1 MANKATRVPNSPPLP
16 TADCGLPTQDP
27 AATLHPVT
35 RVKLCGITNLDDARL
50 CADAGAWALGM
61 IFYPDTPRRCEVEE
75 AERIAAELRR
85 KVELAGV
92 FVNAELDEVAEIAD
106 VCNLS
111 MIQLHGDEGPAYCA
125 EVARRTGAK
134 IAKAVRARDK
144 ASVKALLAYRDRVD
158 FQMVDAYH
166 PALLG
171 GTGETFSWDLLDELR
186 DSSHPLIL
194 SGGLTPENVGEAI
207 AAVHPFAVDTAS
219 GTEAEPGRKDPA
231 KVPAFMRA
239 VERATQAEA
248 A

>member
-1 MANKATRVPNSPPLP
+1 MARA
-16 TADCGLPTQDP
+16 
-27 AATLHPVT
+27 
-35 RVKLCGITNLDDARL
+35 KLCGITNLDDARM
-50 CADAGAWALGM
+50 CVDAGAWARGM
-61 IFYPDTPRRCEVEE
+61 IFYPNTARRCEVEE
-75 AERIAAELRR
+75 AERIGMELRR

-111 MIQLHGDEGPAYCA
+111 LIQLHGDEGPAYCA
-125 EVARRTGAK
+125 EIARRTGAR
-134 IAKAVRARDK
+134 IIKAVRAKDK
-144 ASVKALLAYRDRVD
+144 ASVRALLAYRDRVD
-158 FQMVDAYH
+158 FHMIDAYR
-166 PALLG
+166 PGQPG
-171 GTGETFSWDLLDELR
+171 GTGETFAWELVEELR

-207 AAVHPFAVDTAS
+207 AKAHPFAVDTAS

-231 KVPAFMRA
+231 KVTAFMRA

>member
-1 MANKATRVPNSPPLP
+1 MA
-16 TADCGLPTQDP
+16 
-27 AATLHPVT
+27 

-75 AERIAAELRR
+75 AERISAELRR
-85 KVELAGV
+85 KVELTGV

-158 FQMVDAYH
+158 FHMVDAYH

-171 GTGETFSWDLLDELR
+171 GTGETFSWDLLNELS

-207 AAVHPFAVDTAS
+207 GKTHPFAVDSAS

-231 KVPAFMRA
+231 KVSAFMRA
-239 VERATQAEA
+239 VEHATQAEA

>member
-1 MANKATRVPNSPPLP
+1 VA
-16 TADCGLPTQDP
+16 
-27 AATLHPVT
+27 

-61 IFYPDTPRRCEVEE
+61 IFYPNTPRRCQVEE
-75 AERIAAELRR
+75 AERISAELRR
-85 KVELAGV
+85 AVELAGV
-92 FVNAELDEVAEIAD
+92 FVNAQLDEVAEIAD

-111 MIQLHGDEGPAYCA
+111 MIQLHGDEGPAYSA

-134 IAKAVRARDK
+134 VAKAVRAKDK

-158 FQMVDAYH
+158 FHMVDAYR
-166 PALLG
+166 AGMLG
-171 GTGETFSWDLLDELR
+171 GTGETFSWELLDELR

-207 AAVHPFAVDTAS
+207 AKVHPHAVDTAS

-231 KVPAFMRA
+231 KVTAFMRA
-239 VERATQAEA
+239 VERASQAEA

>member
-1 MANKATRVPNSPPLP
+1 MARA
-16 TADCGLPTQDP
+16 
-27 AATLHPVT
+27 
-35 RVKLCGITNLDDARL
+35 KLCGITNIDDARL
-50 CADAGAWALGM
+50 CVDAGAWALGM

-75 AERIAAELRR
+75 AERISAELRR

-92 FVNAELDEVAEIAD
+92 FVNAGLDEVAEIAD
-106 VCNLS
+106 ACGLS
-111 MIQLHGDEGPAYCA
+111 VIQLHGDEGPAYCA

-134 IAKAVRARDK
+134 VAKAVRAKDK
-144 ASVKALLAYRDRVD
+144 ASVRALLAYRDRVD
-158 FQMVDAYH
+158 FHMVDAYR
-166 PALLG
+166 AGVRG
-171 GTGETFSWDLLDELR
+171 GTGETFSWELLAELR

-207 AAVHPFAVDTAS
+207 ATVHPFAVDTAS

-231 KVPAFMRA
+231 KVAAFMRA

>member
-1 MANKATRVPNSPPLP
+1 MA
-16 TADCGLPTQDP
+16 
-27 AATLHPVT
+27 

-50 CADAGAWALGM
+50 AADAGAWALGL
-61 IFYPDTPRRCEVEE
+61 IFYPGSPRRCEVDE
-75 AERIAAELRR
+75 AERISAELRR
-85 KVELAGV
+85 KAEMTGV
-92 FVNAELDEVAEIAD
+92 FANAELDEVAEIAD

-111 MIQLHGDEGPAYCA
+111 LIQLHGDEGPAYCA

-134 IAKAVRARDK
+134 IAKAVRAKDK
-144 ASVKALLAYRDRVD
+144 ASIKALLAFRDRVD
-158 FQMVDAYH
+158 FHMVDAYH
-166 PALLG
+166 PGLLG
-171 GTGETFSWDLLDELR
+171 GTGETFSWELLGELR

-194 SGGLTPENVGEAI
+194 SGGLTPDNVAEAI

-231 KVPAFMRA
+231 KVAAFMRA